1 MKARVLVR
9 TSPEEEAKFKR
20 KSERN
25 NDRFLNYAH
34 RSIVLSIRDNAG
46 FGDVRMARLID
57 GSYYIGRNYIDRYR
71 PHEKTD
77 EDYAVDS
84 YYAMRRELLYI
95 GWDPSVELW
104 RDNPFS
110 LADMELVGH
119 QSAMRRAENDGYV
132 QFANTMSFY
141 VREMATMAAIQL
153 HDADGFG
160 AVRLSRVF
168 DPFVADWMG
177 LMRIYLRRDRA
188 GLQAEMRRLLERF
201 NRCAVFQAEYT
212 L

>member
-1 MKARVLVR
+1 MKARVPIR
-9 TSPEEEAKFKR
+9 TSAEEEAKFR
-20 KSERN
+20 RQSERN

-57 GSYYIGRNYIDRYR
+57 GSYYIGRDYIDRFS

-84 YYAMRRELLYI
+84 YYAMRRDLLYI

-110 LADMELVGH
+110 LADMGITGH
-119 QSAMRRAENDGYV
+119 QSAAKRAENDAYIH
-132 QFANTMSFY
+132 FANMMSFY
-141 VREMATMAAIQL
+141 VREMAAMAALQL

-160 AVRLSRVF
+160 AVRFSRVF

-177 LMRIYLRRDRA
+177 LMRLYLHRDRA
-188 GLQAEMRRLLERF
+188 GLVAEMRRMLERF
-201 NRCAVFQAEYT
+201 NRCPVFRTEYT